1 MIGNDYWSR
10 VLGRRANRRR
20 FVGGTSAV
28 ALGAAVLSLN
38 CGGGDSD
45 GKGGSASNLLYK
57 PVDTTSKATR
67 GGVLTRVGS
76 NRGFDVTRSAAEN
89 GNASPTYSRL
99 VKYDTAK
106 YPDRPQP
113 TVSADAATSWEVS
126 PDGLTATFKLRPNM
140 KFDPR
145 PPTNG
150 KVMTSADVKS
160 SWELFESKAVARA
173 NLSNSASPDAPILG
187 VTAPDANTVVFKLAF
202 RYAPLLPML
211 AFNRH
216 VYILPTES
224 NAYNLKTEM
233 RGTGA
238 WRLREF
244 NQDSRA
250 VFDKNPDWYD
260 ADKVQL
266 DGLVYFVIGEYAT
279 QLAQFRTGALAT
291 IDFSQ
296 TQEDVLQ
303 TKREQPK
310 LLMAGDTDFDRT
322 PFWLR
327 FGYLPDSPFRDDRVR
342 KAVSLSTDRDLYI
355 DTFGNVDRFKKEGLE
370 APTAWHSCF
379 GAGEP
384 SWIDPKDTKA
394 FGENGKWYKFDPAEA
409 KKLMS
414 AAGYT
419 APVETKFT
427 LSGNPGE
434 GTLSRPAE
442 VLAGMWNANRL
453 FNFKMNY
460 VELNSV
466 FRPQYHYN
474 YDHHEGVAVGGGG
487 ADYPD
492 PDGNLQVNFKSGQD
506 RTGHLDADGKPD
518 AYLDSLI
525 EKQRA
530 ETDWNKRLSIFHD
543 FQRHF
548 ASKMYFLHQPA
559 DALGFQLAQP
569 WFGNWRVYNGQSD
582 SGGGS
587 EMQEGGVY
595 YWIDTSKKA

>member
-1 MIGNDYWSR
+1 MNRSDYWSG
-10 VLGRRANRRR
+10 LLTKRANRRR
-20 FVGGTSAV
+20 FVAGASAV
-28 ALGAAVLSLN
+28 ALGAAALSLS
-38 CGGGDSD
+38 CGGGDDKKEGS
-45 GKGGSASNLLYK
+45 SASNLLYK
-57 PVDTTSKATR
+57 PVDTTSKAVR
-67 GGVLTRVGS
+67 GGTLTRVGS

-89 GNASPTYSRL
+89 SNASPTYSRL
-99 VKYDTAK
+99 VKYDVAK
-106 YPDRPQP
+106 YPERPQP
-113 TVSADAATSWEVS
+113 TVVADAATGWEIS
-126 PDGLTATFKLRPNM
+126 PDGLTATYKLRPNM

-150 KVMTSADVKS
+150 KVMTSADVKY
-160 SWELFESKAVARA
+160 SWETFEGKAVARA
-173 NLSNSASPDAPILG
+173 NLANSASPDAPILG

-202 RYAPLLPML
+202 KYAPLGPML

-216 VYILPTES
+216 IFILPTE
-224 NAYNLKTEM
+224 AGQYNLKTEM

-238 WRLREF
+238 WRLKEF
-244 NQDSRA
+244 SQDSRA
-250 VFDKNPDWYD
+250 VFEKNPDWYD
-260 ADKVQL
+260 ATKINL
-266 DGLVYFVIGEYAT
+266 DGLVYYVIPEWST

-291 IDFSQ
+291 IDFLQ
-296 TQEDVLQ
+296 NQDDVLQ

-310 LLMAGDTDFDRT
+310 LLMSGETAFDRT

-327 FGYLPDSPFRDDRVR
+327 FGYLQDSPFRDERVR
-342 KAVSLSTDRDLYI
+342 KAVSLSTDRNLYI
-355 DTFGNVDRFKKEGLE
+355 DTFGNVDRFRKEGLE
-370 APTAWHSCF
+370 APTAWNSCF

-384 SWIDPKDTKA
+384 SWLNPEDTKT
-394 FGENGKWYKFDPAEA
+394 FGENARWYKFDPAEA
-409 KKLMS
+409 KKLMT
-414 AAGYT
+414 AAGYKD
-419 APVETKFT
+419 PVETKFT

-474 YDHHEGVAVGGGG
+474 YDKHEGIAIGGGG

-518 AYLDSLI
+518 AYLDGLI

-530 ETDWNKRLSIFHD
+530 ESDWNKRLAIFHD

-548 ASKMYFLHQPA
+548 ASKMYFLHQPG

-582 SGGGS
+582 AGGGS

-595 YWIDTSKKA
+595 YWIDSSKKV